1 MGKIMLN
8 DIQYGVGGAGG
19 AGGATD
25 AKDVKYGSSNVK
37 QALDQNSN
45 AIAKNTSNIASLNA
59 GFTYSLG
66 NNVDISAYNSSSNKW
81 TAPQDGYV
89 YAYVLN
95 ANTNM
100 EVYFDTSMFVITLMG
115 DKAGYPRE
123 FATFVRKGVTMWFR
137 PSGGTYYNC
146 YFIPL
151 VKQ

>member
-1 MGKIMLN
+1 MGKIMKN
-8 DIQYGVGGAGG
+8 GIQYGVGGA
-19 AGGATD
+19 TD
-25 AKDVKYGSSNVK
+25 AEDVKYGSSNVK

-45 AIAKNTSNIASLNA
+45 AIAKNTSDIASLNA
-59 GFTYSLG
+59 DFTYSLG
-66 NNVDISAYNSSSNKW
+66 NNVDISGYDSTSNKW

-89 YAYVLN
+89 YAYVVN
-95 ANTNM
+95 PATNM
-100 EVYFDTSMFVITLMG
+100 EIYFDAQYFHITLMG
-115 DKAGYPRE
+115 DKTGFPRE